1 MILRQLIAA
10 LAILSLF
17 AAPASAVRTKK
28 GDLSSEQKRQFKQS
42 KTVLTKDL
50 KAATRARVD
59 AKQPYLKAKRE
70 LGLAE
75 ASKNNGDANLQK
87 ARNRVA
93 LLKGLQDAT
102 GVSPV
107 VGGKQVDS
115 PEIAARNVLVAKA
128 ERYHERVVV
137 ARYDRAKVAYDS
149 AKTRF
154 DQAGTDLATVRQ
166 NLATRKDQKNA
177 ARATNLVAANAAK
190 ALKKQKKSAPA
201 SQGQYGQLP
210 AFKDAVAG
218 NVGQYGAAPQFAQA
232 HYESVLS
239 RLD

>member
-1 MILRQLIAA
+1 MILRQMIAA
-10 LAILSLF
+10 IAILSLF

-28 GDLSSEQKRQFKQS
+28 GELSSEQKKQFKAS
-42 KTVLTKDL
+42 KKVLKKDL
-50 KAATRARVD
+50 QAATRARVD

-70 LGLAE
+70 LALAE
-75 ASKNNGDANLQK
+75 ASKINGDANLQK

-93 LLKGLQDAT
+93 LIRGLQDAT
-102 GVSPV
+102 GISPV

-115 PEIAARNVLVAKA
+115 AQVARENALVAKA

-137 ARYDRAKVAYDS
+137 ARYDRAIAAYDS

-154 DQAGTDLATVRQ
+154 DKAGTDLAAVRQ

-177 ARATNLVAANAAK
+177 ARATNLAAANAAK
-190 ALKKQKKSAPA
+190 ALKKQKKSGPA
-201 SQGQYGQLP
+201 SQSQYGQLP

-218 NVGQYGAAPQFAQA
+218 NVGQYGPAPQFAQA
-232 HYESVLS
+232 HYASVLS
-239 RLD
+239 GLE